1 MRGVIIRKYLG
12 VLEDPG
18 QAGSRVRPEMTPGD
32 VFLRVLCIKSV
43 IPGGVKHSEHLTS
56 AYVTRDQVIREDAA
70 RRVRGTEEI
79 GRCTCRSARGLC
91 RGMVSK

>member
-1 MRGVIIRKYLG
+1 MGVLVCLGVRDVNIRCVCTAQDSSALQSQDARSQMRGVIIRKYFG

-43 IPGGVKHSEHLTS
+43 IPGGK
-56 AYVTRDQVIREDAA
+56 AQ
-70 RRVRGTEEI
+70 
-79 GRCTCRSARGLC
+79 
-91 RGMVSK
+91 